1 MAITK
6 LALQT
11 DLLHLVLKSNSPL
24 LFTDKGEL
32 ND

>member
-11 DLLHLVLKSNSPL
+11 DLLHSVLKSNSPL
-24 LFTDKGEL
+24 SLIDRGNL
-32 ND
+32 I